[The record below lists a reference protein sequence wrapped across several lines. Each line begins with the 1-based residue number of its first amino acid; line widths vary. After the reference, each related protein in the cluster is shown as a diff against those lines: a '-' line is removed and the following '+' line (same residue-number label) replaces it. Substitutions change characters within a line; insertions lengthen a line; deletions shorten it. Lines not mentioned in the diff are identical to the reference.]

1 MARTIAAATTN
12 NSRNRGIL
20 LLAAIFGLLSA
31 ALMFAFLNGSGSDNG
46 DTIQDIVTA
55 ETASTT
61 VVVLVRD
68 VAVGEE
74 ITADMLTTRPIPLS
88 AVLETSITDIE
99 EVVGKVAT
107 TPLFI
112 GEQIIPQ
119 KVTTFDGENT
129 LAYKVPA
136 GMRSLSLEIPH
147 EAWNAAG
154 LVQPGDRVDILGIT
168 TFLTVDPLTGEE
180 KLDLRGGLIAQ
191 DAIVLAVSQELVRIV
206 PNLDAREG
214 AADPLDPEAAGASLS
229 AEDDATLNAQP
240 LGDTASFEE
249 AISVTLALLPEEAA
263 KVAIIDAL
271 KDDQGQ
277 YRILVRQTG
286 DREILTGKTSWS
298 FEDLFEP
305 IGQ

>member
-1 MARTIAAATTN
+1 MFRLESSNSSEWLEITGLSEPDWVYVNRNVPRPSNGNQYGASSHNQNRRIRGSNCLEAGAGPYYPWEYVKDGGHTFVNQMDSAWDQVGYVHFASRASQEYPLTASFANLHSAITNSEEPTEGIYGQTTN
-12 NSRNRGIL
+12 IAHG
-20 LLAAIFGLLSA
+20 F
-31 ALMFAFLNGSGSDNG
+31 
-46 DTIQDIVTA
+46 
-55 ETASTT
+55 
-61 VVVLVRD
+61 
-68 VAVGEE
+68 
-74 ITADMLTTRPIPLS
+74 
-88 AVLETSITDIE
+88 
-99 EVVGKVAT
+99 
-107 TPLFI
+107 
-112 GEQIIPQ
+112 
-119 KVTTFDGENT
+119 
-129 LAYKVPA
+129 Y
-136 GMRSLSLEIPH
+136 
-147 EAWNAAG
+147 
-154 LVQPGDRVDILGIT
+154 LGN
-168 TFLTVDPLTGEE
+168 
-180 KLDLRGGLIAQ
+180 
-191 DAIVLAVSQELVRIV
+191 QELVRIV

>member
-99 EVVGKVAT
+99 EVVG
-107 TPLFI
+107 
-112 GEQIIPQ
+112 
-119 KVTTFDGENT
+119 
-129 LAYKVPA
+129 
-136 GMRSLSLEIPH
+136 RSRRHRSSS
-147 EAWNAAG
+147 
-154 LVQPGDRVDILGIT
+154 
-168 TFLTVDPLTGEE
+168 
-180 KLDLRGGLIAQ
+180 
-191 DAIVLAVSQELVRIV
+191 VSR
-206 PNLDAREG
+206 
-214 AADPLDPEAAGASLS
+214 
-229 AEDDATLNAQP
+229 
-240 LGDTASFEE
+240 SF
-249 AISVTLALLPEEAA
+249 
-263 KVAIIDAL
+263 
-271 KDDQGQ
+271 
-277 YRILVRQTG
+277 RR
-286 DREILTGKTSWS
+286 R
-298 FEDLFEP
+298 
-305 IGQ
+305 